1 MPVDGTWASQKQ
13 SNVNSTERIT
23 AMMELSLAG
32 EDIIESV
39 EEQKI
44 LGIRVSLYFNSTNR
58 FGPPEDDPNPQAST
72 PIIRSDRKRENTR
85 PARKHEPI
93 HIPRH

>member
-1 MPVDGTWASQKQ
+1 MAPQPLNTFACAASDDSVLNTNWASQKQ

-39 EEQKI
+39 EEHKI
-44 LGIRVSLYFNSTNR
+44 LGIRVGIALF
-58 FGPPEDDPNPQAST
+58 
-72 PIIRSDRKRENTR
+72 
-85 PARKHEPI
+85 
-93 HIPRH
+93 